1 MKSIK
6 NDNQDY
12 SYEAHKE
19 KLLDKYGKEYLNKY
33 IQNVENFVE
42 FFMKGKI
49 RKNKKAC
56 EIVSVN
62 VLLENESTDTTS
74 IDEFINKEN
83 DNRNKKM
90 VSISTQ
96 TDISDINAKIIVFS

>member
-1 MKSIK
+1 M
-6 NDNQDY
+6 
-12 SYEAHKE
+12 
-19 KLLDKYGKEYLNKY
+19 
-33 IQNVENFVE
+33 
-42 FFMKGKI
+42 
-49 RKNKKAC
+49 
-56 EIVSVN
+56 SVN
-62 VLLENESTDTTS
+62 IPLENESTDTTS